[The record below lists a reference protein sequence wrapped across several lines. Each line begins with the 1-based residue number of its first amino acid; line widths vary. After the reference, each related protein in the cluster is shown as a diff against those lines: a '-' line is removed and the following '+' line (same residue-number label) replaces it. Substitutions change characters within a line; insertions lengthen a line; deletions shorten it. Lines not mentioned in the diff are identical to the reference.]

1 VCDMGKQV
9 NCSFKGVV
17 RSVNLGRYGKSH
29 VESFLCS
36 TPLKISSREGSRLD
50 LMLTEKTH
58 KYRNYKPPNHAE
70 PSHSLVTAHG
80 RTVDEA
86 YCLSSL
92 GGVMSVLTHRR
103 SRTNSATLELA
114 LHESGCV

>member
-1 VCDMGKQV
+1 VCDMGKEV

-50 LMLTEKTH
+50 LVLTEKTH

-86 YCLSSL
+86 YAFHHW
-92 GGVMSVLTHRR
+92 VV
-103 SRTNSATLELA
+103 
-114 LHESGCV
+114 